1 MTIGASRGTSTKWVC
16 MQVVPGLKSSWDE
29 REKKKDVWDGM
40 KERKKTRLRMQD
52 ATATARGQ
60 DDQA

>member
-29 REKKKDVWDGM
+29 REKKRCMGWY
-40 KERKKTRLRMQD
+40 ERKKENEVED
-52 ATATARGQ
+52 ARRNGYSKRPR
-60 DDQA
+60 